1 MSIHIAPIA
10 QSIAAFLANQN
21 YSKIIVL
28 ADTNTQKYCYP
39 ILKPHLPKHTLIKIK
54 PGEAHKNITTCVQIW
69 EAMTEAE
76 LDRHA
81 LMIDLG
87 GGVVGD
93 MGGFCASTYK
103 RGIDF
108 IQIPTTLLSQVDAS
122 VGGKLGIDFQGLKN
136 HIGVFTQPKAVLID
150 AQFLQTLSV
159 RELRS
164 GFAEVIKHCLI
175 ADADKWHTIRLI
187 DFEEQNWPDLISH
200 SVEIK
205 KKIVAQDP
213 TEKGLRKILNFGH
226 TLGHAVETHFLSKP
240 KADQLLHGEAIA
252 AGMVMEAF
260 VAYRKKMIDLQ
271 TLERIEE
278 FIFSVYGKIDLKTT
292 ETAILIELAKHDKKN
307 KDGQLRFSL
316 LENAGHC
323 AFDVVV
329 TTTEIRQAVEY
340 YVG

>member
-1 MSIHIAPIA
+1 MSVHIAPVA
-10 QSIAAFLANQN
+10 QSFTAFLSNKS

-28 ADTNTQKYCYP
+28 TDTNTHKYCYP
-39 ILKPHLPKHTLIKIK
+39 ILKPHLPKHALIKIK
-54 PGEAHKNITTCVQIW
+54 AGEAHKNITTCEQIW
-69 EAMTEAE
+69 QAMTEAE

-108 IQIPTTLLSQVDAS
+108 IQVPTTLLSQVDAS
-122 VGGKLGIDFQGLKN
+122 VGGKLGIDFLGFKN
-136 HIGVFTQPKAVLID
+136 HIGVFTQPKAVMID
-150 AQFLQTLSV
+150 AHFLKTLSV

-175 ADADKWHTIRLI
+175 ADADKWNEIRLI
-187 DFEEQNWPDLISH
+187 DFEDQNWTELIEH

-226 TLGHAVETHFLSKP
+226 TLGHAVETYFLSKP
-240 KADQLLHGEAIA
+240 TTEKLLHGEAIA

-260 VAYRKKMIDLQ
+260 VSYRKKMIDLQ

-278 FIFSVYGKIDLKTT
+278 FMFMVYGKADLKTT
-292 ETAILIELAKHDKKN
+292 DVPTLIELAKHDKKN

-329 TTTEIRQAVEY
+329 TNTEIRQAVEY

>member
-1 MSIHIAPIA
+1 MSIYIAPIA
-10 QSIAAFLANQN
+10 DSLAAFLSDKS

-28 ADTNTQKYCYP
+28 TDNNTHKHCYP
-39 ILKPHLPKHTLIKIK
+39 VLKTLLPKHISVRVFA
-54 PGEAHKNITTCVQIW
+54 GEAHKNIGTCLQIW
-69 EAMTEAE
+69 EAMTHAE

-81 LMIDLG
+81 LMINLG
-87 GGVVGD
+87 GGVIGD
-93 MGGFCASTYK
+93 MGGFCAATYK

-122 VGGKLGIDFQGLKN
+122 VGGKLGIDFQGFKN
-136 HIGVFTQPKAVLID
+136 HIGVFTQPKSVLID
-150 AQFLQTLSV
+150 QQFLKTLPV

-175 ADADKWHTIRLI
+175 ADADKWNEIRLI
-187 DFEEQNWPDLISH
+187 DFEDQNWPELIAH

-205 KKIVAQDP
+205 KKIVTQDP
-213 TEKGLRKILNFGH
+213 TEKGIRKILNFGH
-226 TLGHAVETHFLSKP
+226 TLGHAVETYFLSKP
-240 KADQLLHGEAIA
+240 TDQRLLHGEAIA

-260 VAYRKKMIDLQ
+260 LGYRKKMIDLQ

-278 FIFSVYGKIDLKTT
+278 FIFSVYGKVCLEVTDTPK
-292 ETAILIELAKHDKKN
+292 LIELARQDKKN

-316 LENAGHC
+316 LENTGSC
-323 AFDVVV
+323 AFDIAV
-329 TTTEIRQAVEY
+329 TNTEIRQAIEY

>member
-1 MSIHIAPIA
+1 MSIYIAPIA
-10 QSIAAFLANQN
+10 QAIAEFLSDKS

-28 ADTNTQKYCYP
+28 TDTNTHKYCYP
-39 ILKPHLPKHTLIKIK
+39 ILKPYLPKHTVIKIK
-54 PGEAHKNITTCVQIW
+54 AGEAHKNIITCEQIW

-122 VGGKLGIDFQGLKN
+122 VGGKLGIDFHGFKN

-150 AQFLQTLSV
+150 ALFLKTLSV

-164 GFAEVIKHCLI
+164 GFAEVVKHCLI
-175 ADADKWHTIRLI
+175 ADADKWSEIRLI
-187 DFEEQNWPDLISH
+187 DFEAQNWIELIAH

-205 KKIVAQDP
+205 KKIVAIDP
-213 TEKGLRKILNFGH
+213 TEKGLRKVLNFGH
-226 TLGHAVETHFLSKP
+226 TLGHAVETYFLSKP
-240 KADQLLHGEAIA
+240 TNEQLLHGEAIA

-260 VAYRKKMIDLQ
+260 VGYRKKMIDLQ

-278 FIFSVYGKIDLKTT
+278 FIFSVYGKVDLKATD
-292 ETAILIELAKHDKKN
+292 TATIIELAKHDKKN

-329 TTTEIRQAVEY
+329 TNAEIRQAVEY

>member
-1 MSIHIAPIA
+1 MSIYIAPIA
-10 QSIAAFLANQN
+10 QSITEFLSDKN

-28 ADTNTQKYCYP
+28 TDTNTHKHCYSV
-39 ILKPHLPKHTLIKIK
+39 LKPYLPKHTLIKIK
-54 PGEAHKNITTCVQIW
+54 AGEAHKNISTCVQIW

-122 VGGKLGIDFQGLKN
+122 VGGKLGIDFQGFKN
-136 HIGVFTQPKAVLID
+136 HIGVFTQPQAVLID
-150 AQFLQTLSV
+150 AHFLKTLSV

-175 ADADKWHTIRLI
+175 ADANKWNEIRKI
-187 DFEEQNWPDLISH
+187 DFEDQNWTELIAH

-226 TLGHAVETHFLSKP
+226 TLGHAVETYFLSKP
-240 KADQLLHGEAIA
+240 ASEQLLHGEAIG

-260 VAYRKKMIDLQ
+260 VSFRKKMIDLQ

-278 FIFSVYGKIDLKTT
+278 FVFMVYGKIDLKVNDYTT
-292 ETAILIELAKHDKKN
+292 LIELAKHDKKN

-316 LENAGHC
+316 LENVGNC

-329 TTTEIRQAVEY
+329 TNAEIRQAIEY

>member
-10 QSIAAFLANQN
+10 QSIVAFLSDKS

-28 ADTNTQKYCYP
+28 TDINTHKHCYP

-54 PGEAHKNITTCVQIW
+54 AGEVHKNIATCQQIW

-122 VGGKLGIDFQGLKN
+122 VGGKLGIDFQGFKN
-136 HIGVFTQPKAVLID
+136 HIGVFTQPNAVLID
-150 AQFLQTLSV
+150 AHFLKTLSV

-175 ADADKWHTIRLI
+175 ADADKWNEIRLI
-187 DFEEQNWPDLISH
+187 DFEDQNWTELIVH
-200 SVEIK
+200 SVDIK
-205 KKIVAQDP
+205 KKIVTQDP
-213 TEKGLRKILNFGH
+213 TEKGIRKILNFGH
-226 TLGHAVETHFLSKP
+226 TLGHAVETYFLSKP
-240 KADQLLHGEAIA
+240 TNEQLLHGEAIA

-278 FIFSVYGKIDLKTT
+278 FIFSVYGKADLKTT
-292 ETAILIELAKHDKKN
+292 DTATIIELAKHDKKN

-316 LENAGHC
+316 LENVGHC
-323 AFDVVV
+323 AFDIVVSNA
-329 TTTEIRQAVEY
+329 EIRQALEY